1 MIKKKLTAAVLSSLA
16 AMSFTGSALAA
27 EQAPEL
33 NEFTLDT
40 LIVTASRIPSTI
52 TDAKADVSVVTRE
65 HIEDMHME
73 NVDEALRTVPGVQFL
88 NYGTNGMNAN
98 LSGIRINGSKD
109 IVILVDGVRVTD
121 FQGSGSSGYAYT
133 ALMSNMDNIERIE
146 VLRGSAATVYGSGAK
161 GGVINIITRKIND
174 NQASINIARGSF
186 GKENYKFHNQGRRGK
201 FSYST
206 YYDKTL
212 VGDIEDGAGKTWEG
226 STNTKSNGI
235 KLAYDFN
242 DQHKLSISYDKL
254 KSEYSGLDGVYDAH
268 HYDGLYDSKN
278 LTIKYDTQFSEKWSN
293 ALTYRKNDVET
304 FYNKISEGLENH
316 SDYSYYFLSDQVTL
330 DTSRHTVVFGFDYSK
345 GSGYNVQAASN
356 VKKNRTMKNYS
367 YYVQDDWEI
376 IPDVTLSGGI
386 RYDRP
391 ERGEGPELD
400 THTSKS
406 YKLSWDITDKD
417 TIYAGRSDFYILPS
431 IDQMYNTQWDNAKL
445 SPAEGRTTSIGYNKT
460 FDDNNIL
467 TVNWFETKSDKIIGF
482 DSEGQ
487 YQNYDDGVSRGWNA
501 QYMTQLSDRWSATL
515 GWSHLFYHANGDNY
529 EMGYY
534 PKDMATFSIQYDYAK
549 FNAGLDGFY
558 FMRKV
563 NDKYADK
570 QGWPADNYA
579 VVNLSLNYKPT
590 DNLTFYTKVDN
601 LFDKLYAEHTNVI
614 HGGEPGSWYSMPGRS
629 FVVGMELKF

>member
-1 MIKKKLTAAVLSSLA
+1 
-16 AMSFTGSALAA
+16 
-27 EQAPEL
+27 
-33 NEFTLDT
+33 
-40 LIVTASRIPSTI
+40 
-52 TDAKADVSVVTRE
+52 
-65 HIEDMHME
+65 
-73 NVDEALRTVPGVQFL
+73 
-88 NYGTNGMNAN
+88 
-98 LSGIRINGSKD
+98 
-109 IVILVDGVRVTD
+109 
-121 FQGSGSSGYAYT
+121 
-133 ALMSNMDNIERIE
+133 
-146 VLRGSAATVYGSGAK
+146 
-161 GGVINIITRKIND
+161 
-174 NQASINIARGSF
+174 
-186 GKENYKFHNQGRRGK
+186 
-201 FSYST
+201 
-206 YYDKTL
+206 
-212 VGDIEDGAGKTWEG
+212 
-226 STNTKSNGI
+226 
-235 KLAYDFN
+235 
-242 DQHKLSISYDKL
+242 
-254 KSEYSGLDGVYDAH
+254 
-268 HYDGLYDSKN
+268 
-278 LTIKYDTQFSEKWSN
+278 
-293 ALTYRKNDVET
+293 
-304 FYNKISEGLENH
+304 
-316 SDYSYYFLSDQVTL
+316 
-330 DTSRHTVVFGFDYSK
+330 
-345 GSGYNVQAASN
+345 
-356 VKKNRTMKNYS
+356 MKNYS

-431 IDQMYNTQWDNAKL
+431 IDQMYNTQWGNAKL